1 MNIEQAILQV
11 INLVRTWAKRI
22 ASLGLAVFVL
32 LVVVKLFGFPTYFAL
47 PALGWELGALVAGL
61 AFAISGT
68 GSK

>member
-1 MNIEQAILQV
+1 MNVEQSLTQI

-32 LVVVKLFGFPTYFAL
+32 LVVARLYGLPTYVAI
-47 PALGWELGALVAGL
+47 PNPTWELGVLMACI
-61 AFAISGT
+61 AFVISGT